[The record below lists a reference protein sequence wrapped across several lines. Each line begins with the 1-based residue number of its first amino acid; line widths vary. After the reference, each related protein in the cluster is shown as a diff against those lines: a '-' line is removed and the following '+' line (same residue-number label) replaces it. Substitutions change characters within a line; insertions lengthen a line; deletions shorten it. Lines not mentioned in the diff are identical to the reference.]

1 MTDRDYYEVLGVKR
15 DATAEQIRRAH
26 RKLAREHH
34 PDVNK
39 SEDAAKRFQEI
50 QEAYDV
56 LGDEESRKKYD
67 RVGHRAYSTG
77 GDSGNPWG
85 PEGGVRWNVRQGAG
99 TGGAAAGFDFESI
112 MEDLFAGGRQGWRGG
127 AREGARARSRPSKGP
142 TVEKEERVPFD
153 LALTG
158 GEHTVRVPRGGSVQS
173 YSVKIPKGVHDG
185 AKLRVKGAGRPS
197 ATGGTP
203 GDLVLIVR
211 IMPHPLLK
219 RDGLDL
225 SIETPLTVAEATLGC
240 AVELPTPG
248 GRVTLTV
255 PAGTASGSR
264 LRLKGRGVE
273 DAEGRR
279 GDLYALIKI
288 VPPEKLS
295 DQDRALMEELGRRM
309 PSPRRGREWD

>member
-1 MTDRDYYEVLGVKR
+1 MADRDYYAVLGVKR
-15 DATAEQIRRAH
+15 DATAEEIRRAH

-56 LGDEESRKKYD
+56 LGDEDARKKYD
-67 RVGHRAYSTG
+67 KVGHRAYSMG
-77 GDSGNPWG
+77 ADNGNPWG
-85 PEGGVRWNVRQGAG
+85 PQGGVRWGSASAG
-99 TGGAAAGFDFESI
+99 GGVDFGSM
-112 MEDLFAGGRQGWRGG
+112 MEDLFSGGRQGWRGG
-127 AREGARARSRPSKGP
+127 AREGARARSRSSKGP
-142 TVEKEERVPFD
+142 TVEKEERIPFD
-153 LALTG
+153 LALKG
-158 GEHTVRVPRGGSVQS
+158 GEHTVRVSRGGSVQS
-173 YSVKIPKGVHDG
+173 YSVKIPKGVPDG

-203 GDLVLIVR
+203 GDLVLIIR
-211 IMPHPLLK
+211 ILPHALLQ
-219 RDGLDL
+219 RDGMDL
-225 SIETPLTVAEATLGC
+225 SIETPVTVAEATLGC

-255 PAGTASGSR
+255 PPGTASGSR

-273 DAEGRR
+273 DGEGRR
-279 GDLYALIKI
+279 GDLYAVIKI

-309 PSPRRGREWD
+309 PNPRRGREWG